1 MFALLYWLFGFG
13 YPEEDV
19 VQNVIQ
25 AQGCTAPVPVPT
37 VEELEKVIANLKRV
51 E

>member
-1 MFALLYWLFGFG
+1 MFALLWWLFG

-25 AQGCTAPVPVPT
+25 AQGCTAPVPT

>member
-1 MFALLYWLFGFG
+1 MFALLYWWLFG

-19 VQNVIQ
+19 VQNVVQ
-25 AQGCTAPVPVPT
+25 ARGCTAPVPVPT
-37 VEELEKVIANLKRV
+37 VDELQTVIANLKRV

>member
-1 MFALLYWLFGFG
+1 MFALLWWLFG

-19 VQNVIQ
+19 VQNVVQ
-25 AQGCTAPVPVPT
+25 AHGCTAPVVPVPT
-37 VEELEKVIANLKRV
+37 VNELQTVIANLKRV